1 VRIHGLEGVS
11 YIDQLDPGPLKV
23 QDGAVLV
30 DGETDNI
37 NLDSPESC
45 RLVDAGWLREL
56 RVEKTGS
63 RSTVVWNPWIDKA
76 ARMSDFGDAEYL
88 HMVCIEAANAESD
101 SITVAPG
108 DTHSLGTA
116 ISASMG

>member
-1 VRIHGLEGVS
+1 
-11 YIDQLDPGPLKV
+11 
-23 QDGAVLV
+23 
-30 DGETDNI
+30 
-37 NLDSPESC
+37 
-45 RLVDAGWLREL
+45 
-56 RVEKTGS
+56 
-63 RSTVVWNPWIDKA
+63 VVWNPWIDKA